1 MLAKELNELAQRKRL
16 ILLESGLHRGL
27 VEAESLALRE
37 RLESVQSVFD
47 TGRHWFHWGG
57 AAADLLTARRGR
69 GRGLTYWI
77 SSALAAWRWIRRPDR
92 SRD

>member
-1 MLAKELNELAQRKRL
+1 MFAKELNELAERKRL

-27 VEAESLALRE
+27 VEAEGLALWE
-37 RLESVQSVFD
+37 RLESVRSVID

-57 AAADLLTARRGR
+57 AAADLLTARRGL
-69 GRGLTYWI
+69 GLTHWI
-77 SSALAAWRWIRRPDR
+77 SSGLAAWRWIRRMVS